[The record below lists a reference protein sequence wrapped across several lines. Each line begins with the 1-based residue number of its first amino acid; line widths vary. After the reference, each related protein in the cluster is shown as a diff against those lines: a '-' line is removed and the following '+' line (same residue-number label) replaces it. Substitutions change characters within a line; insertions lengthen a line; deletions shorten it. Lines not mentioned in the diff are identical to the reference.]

1 MSTEQDS
8 KAQIK
13 AWKEALDIVTVAEMY
28 GELVKTGANFKYKE
42 DSSIVINPTK
52 QIFNNFS
59 DSANNSVG
67 SVLDL
72 IIYMEKCDLAAGIQK
87 LKELN
92 GVDEYIVSKED
103 RVKRKEASS
112 KKKDINFQQLGLFAK
127 NDLEAGQ
134 TKKPVP
140 IILEDEPNKSYLSIN
155 EAYTKLFER
164 TQLPLEY
171 QKKTD
176 YLHRHIIGYDEYFR
190 CASIIIKDTTGRV
203 VDKCAY
209 RPVKPDSY
217 DNWSDP
223 KYIHKNSHNRGNQ
236 FLYPFQKEVESIL
249 NKEDY
254 FIVGEGIKNAVN
266 ALIYGVPYITI
277 ESTSNKANTNLINY
291 IKALLSNQ
299 YKVIAMFDGDKAG
312 AVGFEALKKELDTD
326 IENFFDFTSDDD
338 FTSYISGEH
347 A

>member
-1 MSTEQDS
+1 MSTEHPSLDE
-8 KAQIK
+8 IK
-13 AWKEALDIVTVAEMY
+13 ASLDIVTIAELY
-28 GELVKTGANFKYKE
+28 GTLQKQGANYKYE
-42 DSSIVINPTK
+42 DDKSIVINPAK
-52 QIFNNFS
+52 QIFSNFNG
-59 DSANNSVG
+59 DITGG

-72 IIYMEKCDLAAGIQK
+72 VMYMEKLPLNEAITR
-87 LKELN
+87 LKELA
-92 GVDEYIVSKED
+92 GADTYHVDPAKQIQRK
-103 RVKRKEASS
+103 KEAS
-112 KKKDINFQQLGLFAK
+112 KKKAVDFKSLGLFAK
-127 NDLEAGQ
+127 NDITAGQ

-140 IILEDEPNKSYLSIN
+140 IILEDEHTKSYLSIN

-217 DNWSDP
+217 ENWSDP

-249 NKEDY
+249 KKEDY

-277 ESTSNKANTNLINY
+277 ESTSNKANTNLLNY
-291 IKALLSNQ
+291 IKALLNNQ

-312 AVGFEALKKELDTD
+312 AVGFEALRKELGTD

-338 FTSYISGEH
+338 FTSYISGEN